1 MDVNGKVAIVTG
13 ASAGIGLATAK
24 LLSKKGATLLLAAR
38 SKDKLE
44 QLANEL
50 PNSVAVVADMSKV
63 QDVKRMVK
71 QAVEHFGRVDILVN
85 NAGQGYDVRVEK
97 TNTETFRYLFDLD
110 VVGPITAIS
119 EVVPLM
125 RKQGGGAIVN
135 VSSGTVLMQLEEMGP
150 YSALKAAL
158 AQLSLTA
165 REELKEEKIAVTV
178 VYPYITLTDFEK
190 NTIKDPSMQLQEETI
205 VGQEA
210 WAKADQPE
218 YVAELIVDAVESG
231 KAEVFA
237 HDWMKRR

>member
-24 LLSKKGATLLLAAR
+24 LLSKKGAKLVLAAR

-44 QLANEL
+44 QLAKEL

-71 QAVEHFGRVDILVN
+71 QAVKHFGRVDILVN

-97 TNTETFRYLFDLD
+97 TNPETFRYLFELD
-110 VVGPITAIS
+110 VVGPIAAIS

-205 VGQEA
+205 EGQEA

-218 YVAELIVDAVESG
+218 YVAELIVGAVESG